1 MSFAYKKGK
10 LNMKHIKK
18 ISDYTMV
25 GSVGA
30 LAVASFTGCG
40 DNTSMFE
47 QPVPQA
53 PMQQEQAIAQ
63 NAFVIIE
70 EVAPKQYKIQDEFP
84 AKETRI
90 VLKQLDGTERVLT
103 KEEMDVLVK
112 EEAGKIDAGTSEL
125 TKEPSEVSSGNGGMG
140 LGGILLSS
148 MAGAVIGSYI
158 GNKLFGNSN
167 YQNNRRANYKSP
179 QTYSRSKNSFNK
191 AKSKSMSKKSG
202 FQKKSGGK
210 KSGGFFGGSKGGF
223 FGG

>member
-1 MSFAYKKGK
+1 
-10 LNMKHIKK
+10 MKHIKK

-30 LAVASFTGCG
+30 VALISFSGCG
-40 DNTSMFE
+40 DSTSMFE
-47 QPVPQA
+47 QPIPSA
-53 PMQQEQAIAQ
+53 PMQQEAQ
-63 NAFVIIE
+63 QPLNAFVIIE
-70 EVAPKQYKIQDEFP
+70 ETAPNKYIIQDEFP

-90 VLKQLDGTERVLT
+90 VLKKLDGTERVLT
-103 KEEMDVLVK
+103 KEEMDALVK
-112 EEAGKIDAGTSEL
+112 EESLKIDAGTSEL

-158 GNKLFGNSN
+158 GNKLFGNQN
-167 YQNNRRANYKSP
+167 YQNNRKASYKSP

-191 AKSKSMSKKSG
+191 AKKARAAKRSG
-202 FQKKSGGK
+202 FQKKRSSGK
-210 KSGGFFGGSKGGF
+210 RSGFFGGSRSRG